1 MTFTTTPQ
9 QAVIYQTC
17 ADPRSGNIAVSAGA
31 GCGKTFTLQQAAR
44 QMPGS
49 GLATSVLKSTTADLA
64 IAMPSNFDTKGMHSL
79 GYTAIRKR
87 LSHVKLDTKGNA
99 LYEFCKEALK
109 GEDAWWKL
117 FPDIK
122 SLVEQAETQK
132 LCLSLTVFYC
142 KMVILLY

>member
-1 MTFTTTPQ
+1 
-9 QAVIYQTC
+9 
-17 ADPRSGNIAVSAGA
+17 
-31 GCGKTFTLQQAAR
+31 
-44 QMPGS
+44 MPGS

-79 GYTAIRKR
+79 GYAAIRKR

-109 GEDAWWKL
+109 DKDAAWWKL

-122 SLVEQAETQK
+122 SLVEQAMLAGIVPNHERFITPDTSDQWE
-132 LCLSLTVFYC
+132 
-142 KMVILLY
+142 LLADRFDIDWSPLIYNTAHVG